1 MEDRISNKSVWN
13 NKQRQEIEFLNLF
26 CEHMLAFY
34 SANTKFI
41 PYNVT
46 IDFFKKQKTR
56 AQQLMKSS
64 VVNAFKL
71 IRFLYNPSTTS
82 DKTWWKFCW
91 IIANLHGFSNFR
103 RAYILSSLNFRLFL
117 IFKSPHFCLKLLNES
132 NSIFSLARYKSWFMY
147 VSVRLFF
154 FLLWTLMQSA
164 KNVYSPEDIMR
175 QYRQIRNN
183 GVSNQS
189 TVNNLAENF
198 KKLVVNWGRE
208 EGWIGRRRKKK

>member
-46 IDFFKKQKTR
+46 IDFFMKQKKTR

-82 DKTWWKFCW
+82 DKTWWKF
-91 IIANLHGFSNFR
+91 
-103 RAYILSSLNFRLFL
+103 
-117 IFKSPHFCLKLLNES
+117 LLNYRKFARFFQ
-132 NSIFSLARYKSWFMY
+132 FSP
-147 VSVRLFF
+147 RLYSFF
-154 FLLWTLMQSA
+154 IKLSAISHFQIATFL
-164 KNVYSPEDIMR
+164 Y
-175 QYRQIRNN
+175 
-183 GVSNQS
+183 
-189 TVNNLAENF
+189 
-198 KKLVVNWGRE
+198 
-208 EGWIGRRRKKK
+208 